1 VGTALVAVTAVCA
14 VACVVFLGVSASH
27 GARRTELWGWT
38 KDSLESGDAKISA
51 EEVEQLNSILD
62 AQDNLK
68 KNLQR
73 MAEKLDKGRGTEIAV
88 EQGDN
93 SPAGP
98 DGERGPLGPKGPP
111 GPAGVMGPPGPA
123 GKEGAQGA
131 KGPQGA
137 QGPPGKRGP
146 PGEQGGIGPAG
157 GEGPKGNMGAV
168 GYPGAPG
175 DNGPQ
180 GPPGPE
186 QPNMAGPA
194 GPIGPAGPAGPD
206 GPNGEQGPRG
216 SPGQA
221 DGPPPPPIHLE
232 PAGTGGETGSVGTG
246 GETGDGSG
254 EATTTTSTTTTGGEA
269 TTTGG
274 EVTPPAPEP
283 EPPVPMPAGATG
295 LNSECAKWRDN
306 RCACASA
313 GDRCDAW
320 GHTQCAHYTPVVW
333 HMPTLQLALS
343 LNATTHFLQG
353 WNRREAQLVSRQ
365 PVQADGVLHG
375 AGWCC
380 EFTLP
385 STDCVFRV
393 CCASSYA
400 GAITSP
406 GVCFKARLLQMCT
419 LSSLAPPLPNLRG
432 CNRDRT
438 ACNRWRRSR
447 ADTQTPTGC
456 ATQTWASTGVLRRR
470 MLGTPAARTWVR
482 RLLAQTSTGL
492 ERGRYVLA
500 IRCASPN
507 PPPLSPSIAR
517 ELKRG
522 TGMPHTRTHA

>member
-1 VGTALVAVTAVCA
+1 MGTALVAVTAVCA

-194 GPIGPAGPAGPD
+194 GPIGPAGPAGPN

-353 WNRREAQLVSRQ
+353 WNRREAQLISRQ

-385 STDCVFRV
+385 STDWVFRV

-406 GVCFKARLLQMCT
+406 GVCFKARLLQTVHTC
-419 LSSLAPPLPNLRG
+419 LP
-432 CNRDRT
+432 C
-438 ACNRWRRSR
+438 S
-447 ADTQTPTGC
+447 P
-456 ATQTWASTGVLRRR
+456 
-470 MLGTPAARTWVR
+470 
-482 RLLAQTSTGL
+482 LAQLTWLQSRQDCVQSLEAITCRYTDPNRLCYTDVGQHWCAEEENAGHPGCQDLGAEVTGTNL
-492 ERGRYVLA
+492 DGPGAWAVRSCHSLRQSQA
-500 IRCASPN
+500 
-507 PPPLSPSIAR
+507 PPLSPSIAR
-517 ELKRG
+517 KLKRG
-522 TGMPHTRTHA
+522 TGMPHTCTHA